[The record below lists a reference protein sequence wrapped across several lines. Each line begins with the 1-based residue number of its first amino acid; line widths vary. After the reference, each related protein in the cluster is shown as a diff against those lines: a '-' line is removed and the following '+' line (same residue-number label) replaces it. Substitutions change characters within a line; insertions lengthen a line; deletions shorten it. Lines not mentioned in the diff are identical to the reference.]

1 MYALALSHE
10 TLADAIAEALA
21 PARAAQV
28 RSGVLGGTCLV
39 CGGVT
44 RIAAHAGVRSDT
56 RRVSQWQSS
65 LEERSFVV
73 RGYFAR
79 SEMIS

>member
-1 MYALALSHE
+1 MYALALPHE

-44 RIAAHAGVRSDT
+44 RIAAHAGVRSASCVECESVLEAPLPT
-56 RRVSQWQSS
+56 RLRLVSHP
-65 LEERSFVV
+65 E
-73 RGYFAR
+73 
-79 SEMIS
+79 

>member
-1 MYALALSHE
+1 MYALALPHE
-10 TLADAIAEALA
+10 TLADAIADALA

-44 RIAAHAGVRSDT
+44 RIAAHAGVRSASCVECESVLSSTLPT
-56 RRVSQWQSS
+56 RLRLVSHH
-65 LEERSFVV
+65 E
-73 RGYFAR
+73 
-79 SEMIS
+79 